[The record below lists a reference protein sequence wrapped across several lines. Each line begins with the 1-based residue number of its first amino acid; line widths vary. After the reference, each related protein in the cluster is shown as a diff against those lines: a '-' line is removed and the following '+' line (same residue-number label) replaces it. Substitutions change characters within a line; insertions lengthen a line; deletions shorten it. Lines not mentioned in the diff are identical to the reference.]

1 MIGQPLR
8 LTQAA
13 AAAMIADT
21 SKRFLQGQKI
31 EYTDA
36 TSGGVVGIVCTATG
50 QGGSAVFRS
59 YGIVAAS

>member
-36 TSGGVVGIVCTATG
+36 TSGGVVGIICTTAG
-50 QGGSAVFRS
+50 IGGTAVFKAF
-59 YGIVAAS
+59 GVIAA